1 MDKKIIR
8 KNMLEIRNRF
18 SQQERAEKSAM
29 MWQHFMQTNQYHKA
43 DIIFTYVSMNTEAE
57 TTPFFEKI
65 WKDNKKIAVPM
76 TEQNRQMCFAYLDK
90 LEELTE
96 LQWGIPEPNKQN
108 SVIAE
113 PTENSIFIVPA
124 LAVDKMG
131 NRIGYGGGYYDTY
144 FSKYQYGLKMAFV
157 FSEQQLEKIET
168 LLITDI
174 ALDGVI
180 TEKGVFLY

>member
-76 TEQNRQMCFAYLDK
+76 TEQNRQM
-90 LEELTE
+90 
-96 LQWGIPEPNKQN
+96 
-108 SVIAE
+108 
-113 PTENSIFIVPA
+113 
-124 LAVDKMG
+124 
-131 NRIGYGGGYYDTY
+131 
-144 FSKYQYGLKMAFV
+144 
-157 FSEQQLEKIET
+157 
-168 LLITDI
+168 
-174 ALDGVI
+174 
-180 TEKGVFLY
+180 